1 MVKVLPYASTGWCV
15 ELSPGKQ
22 PILFPTRSQAIV
34 FALAWAETSDL
45 PCEVGVYDRTR
56 GLERLM
62 KFPNGSQRRPAHLE
76 RRRTQIDIPFRD
88 RRHQERRAHV

>member
-1 MVKVLPYASTGWCV
+1 M
-15 ELSPGKQ
+15 
-22 PILFPTRSQAIV
+22 

-62 KFPNGSQRRPAHLE
+62 KFPNGSQRRPG
-76 RRRTQIDIPFRD
+76 RTRS
-88 RRHQERRAHV
+88 RARFSSGIYLRT